1 MIYRPSF
8 VQWPNDAA
16 YQDEDV
22 TGKSESGGK
31 RGARTKAAS
40 ARSEGAKSAGAKTI
54 SPKTSPPKSAT
65 SIAAI
70 RGPHAERTAAMR
82 KRLIDAAIECL
93 TKLGYGATTLQVVT
107 DAAGASR
114 GAILHH
120 FPNKVDLMIA
130 VAEYAAGKQNRHV
143 ARLLAN
149 TEPGMDRYLGI
160 TMATWDAMQRPP
172 AIALLEIMMGSRS
185 DPELGARFPAVIEAL
200 EKHQREG
207 VLEQAQS
214 IGITNK
220 EQIEAMTWLHNAA
233 MRGLAMELMFSKDL
247 AKASQAMKLLK
258 RYKMWLTGQLVT
270 DAFD

>member
-1 MIYRPSF
+1 MT
-8 VQWPNDAA
+8 V
-16 YQDEDV
+16 
-22 TGKSESGGK
+22 KSETDGK
-31 RGARTKAAS
+31 RGARAKAAAKPAAAKSAARKAAS
-40 ARSEGAKSAGAKTI
+40 R
-54 SPKTSPPKSAT
+54 SAT
-65 SIAAI
+65 SKSSTNVVAI

-82 KRLIDAAIECL
+82 KRLIEAAIECL

-107 DAAGASR
+107 DTAGASR

-130 VAEYAAGKQNRHV
+130 VAEYAAGKQNRQV

-160 TMATWDAMQRPP
+160 TMATWDAVQRPP

-207 VLEQAQS
+207 VWEQAQS
-214 IGITNK
+214 VGITDK
-220 EQIEAMTWLHNAA
+220 KQIEAMTWLHNAA

-247 AKASQAMKLLK
+247 AKATAAMKLLK

-270 DAFD
+270 RPFD